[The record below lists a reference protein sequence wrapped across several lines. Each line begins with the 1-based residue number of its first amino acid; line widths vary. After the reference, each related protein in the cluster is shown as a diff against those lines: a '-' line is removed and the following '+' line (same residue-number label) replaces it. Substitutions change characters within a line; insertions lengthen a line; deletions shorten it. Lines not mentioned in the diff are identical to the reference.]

1 MKPNKALAANLKAYF
16 GLNNLTTYATGKL
29 DTVSEETVRSCL
41 SGKVAPSINAV
52 NELCSVVSVDSM
64 IIQRKEYRA
73 HQILHS
79 VRVGRI
85 ADDLMELDI
94 DQLKTIAEMVKGLMP
109 KQMSE
114 YVPAD
119 LDLEG
124 CS

>member
-1 MKPNKALAANLKAYF
+1 
-16 GLNNLTTYATGKL
+16 
-29 DTVSEETVRSCL
+29 
-41 SGKVAPSINAV
+41 
-52 NELCSVVSVDSM
+52 VVSVDSM